1 MRRLDPRLPWALLLV
16 LVLAGLFWGL
26 SRGPALHEKATMAG
40 EVALDALGFDTW
52 VELRE
57 DDPFARKLYGV
68 TLNWIATNRI
78 GMSFGVLFGGALMT
92 LFAIRRRR
100 REARRDLLGGL
111 SAGAFG
117 VISGAPLGV
126 CVNCAAPIAQGLVA
140 GGSRFETALAAMM
153 ASPTLNGVAL
163 FLLFSLFPLHVAL
176 VKLGLTLLL
185 LLAIVPLLGRGL
197 LRHDRDRTL
206 EQRTPAKQAG
216 PAPLPFAEGDS
227 APRWVLRSFARHVFF
242 VARTTV
248 PLMLVAGTFG
258 ALVVLVLPLDRLPEL
273 LGGDTLATT
282 LLVSLGLALFGA
294 SLPVPITFDVILCA
308 VLHAAGL
315 PLRYVAVL
323 LFTLGV
329 YSVYSG
335 LVVSRALSLKSA
347 LVLYAAV
354 VFLGVVAGDVTQAL
368 ANANRREVLEGLA
381 ELPGEESGWR
391 VPWPDEAPDEAP
403 DERPFDTWRE
413 RSESPARRVLWQPPR
428 TRDVSA
434 DDVRFE
440 ALDAESVGLAVPSTL
455 RAWSFEYPFVQGRGR
470 ALAVGDVDGDGLD
483 DVLVISEAGVALHH
497 NTSTEEHVRFERH
510 ALSVDGVPLF
520 GALVDLDRDGA
531 LDVVVADLD
540 GLRCARGPLLRRPAH
555 EARRDTH
562 LPRCARLD
570 AMPAAMGLN
579 ETPDGHVELVVNVWS
594 PSWRSPWKTSER
606 SRTYRFTAAA
616 LLAGAE
622 PETLGAPPGAEPE
635 TLGGPPGA
643 ATSVLFHDLDG
654 DGDDDVLVGHDFAPP
669 DAPFR
674 REPGSDVGTLHPDPS
689 LIPATTRDTMG
700 LAAGDLDG
708 DGHDELFFTDI
719 AEVHGGSR
727 RSVEAACTTIDE
739 ASCEADAAFTRAY
752 VALRRRDDPDA
763 CDALPLP
770 DACRGAYFLG
780 RAHLLDDGDQAC
792 DFPAGWALHRRL
804 CHENVQAPYLPSREA
819 RALGPIQRRGTNV
832 MLRWREGRYVE
843 DTPPSVA
850 HTGWT
855 WHPRFVD
862 ANGDGH
868 LDLFLATGTP
878 TAVARR
884 PSNALFLGD
893 GAGGLTDATEA
904 LGLVDHRPTAS
915 AVWLDLE
922 GDGDLDL
929 VSIPIHGQLQVR
941 RRRGGPRGVLVEV
954 RGPGALGAHVTLRA
968 ADGAQHRRVRAS
980 GGYLSFDEG
989 VVFFGLGDAVE
1000 GELEV
1005 RRSSG
1010 LVQRTTVRAGRVVVL
1025 DTAELWNQERAAT
1038 ESSSRSRT
1046 ERSNQGTTAAGSWPA
1061 MPSPEETARDQTQ
1074 HRDTR
1079 STRAPSNEG
1088 P

>member
-52 VELRE
+52 VEVRE

-68 TLNWIATNRI
+68 TINWVATNRV

-92 LFAIRRRR
+92 VFALRRRR
-100 REARRDLLGGL
+100 VPRRDLQSGVR
-111 SAGAFG
+111 AGALG

-126 CVNCAAPIAQGLVA
+126 CVNCAAPIAQGLIA

-153 ASPTLNGVAL
+153 ASPTLNGVSL
-163 FLLFSLFPLHVAL
+163 FLLFTLFPLHVAL
-176 VKLGLTLLL
+176 VKLTLTLVL
-185 LLAIVPLLGRGL
+185 LLALVPLLGRGP

-206 EQRTPAKQAG
+206 EQAAPAKQAG
-216 PAPLPFAEGDS
+216 PDALPFTEGDS
-227 APRWVLRSFARHVFF
+227 APRWVLRSFGRHAFF

-248 PLMLVAGTFG
+248 PLMLVAGAFG
-258 ALVVLVLPLDRLPEL
+258 ALVVLVLPFDRLPEL
-273 LGGDTLATT
+273 LASDTLAAA

-294 SLPVPITFDVILCA
+294 ALPVPITFDVILCA
-308 VLHAAGL
+308 ILFAAGL

-347 LVLYAAV
+347 LLLYVAV
-354 VFLGVVAGDVTQAL
+354 VFLGVVAGDMTQAL
-368 ANANRREVLEGLA
+368 ANAARRDVLQRLD
-381 ELPGEESGWR
+381 ELPGEEPAWR
-391 VPWPDEAPDEAP
+391 VPWPDEVLGD
-403 DERPFDTWRE
+403 RPSGTWRAQAE
-413 RSESPARRVLWQPPR
+413 PLAPHVLWRPPSV
-428 TRDVSA
+428 RDA
-434 DDVRFE
+434 DADAVRFE

-455 RAWSFEYPFVQGRGR
+455 RPWSFEYPFVQGRGR
-470 ALAVGDVDGDGLD
+470 ALAVGDVDADGLD
-483 DVLVISEAGVALHH
+483 DLLVISEAGVALHR
-497 NTSTEEHVRFERH
+497 NASTEDQVRFERH

-531 LDVVVADLD
+531 LDVLVADLD
-540 GLRCARGPLLRRPAH
+540 GLRCARGPLLRRPAD
-555 EARRDTH
+555 EARRDTP
-562 LPRCARLD
+562 LPRCVHLD

-579 ETPDGHVELVVNVWS
+579 ETPDGGVEVVVSAWS

-606 SRTYRFTAAA
+606 SRTYRFTAAG

-654 DGDDDVLVGHDFAPP
+654 DGDDDLLVGHDFAPP

-674 REPGSDVGTLHPDPS
+674 HEPGSDEGALHPDPS
-689 LIPATTRDTMG
+689 LIPVTTRDTMG

-719 AEVHGGSR
+719 AEGHGGPR
-727 RSVEAACTTIDE
+727 RSVEEACATIDE

-752 VALRRRDDPDA
+752 LALRRRDDPDA
-763 CDALPLP
+763 CEALPQP

-780 RAHLLDDGDQAC
+780 RAHLLGDREQAC
-792 DFPAGWALHRRL
+792 AFPVGWTLHRRL
-804 CHENVQAPYLPSREA
+804 CHENVQAPYLPSPAA
-819 RALGPIQRRGTNV
+819 RSLGPIQRRGTNV
-832 MLRWREGRYVE
+832 MLRWRGGRYGEV
-843 DTPPSVA
+843 TPPSVA

-893 GAGGLTDATEA
+893 GAGGLTDATDA

-954 RGPGALGAHVTLRA
+954 RGPGALGARVVLRA
-968 ADGAQHRRVRAS
+968 ADGAQYRRVRAS

-989 VVFFGLGDAVE
+989 VVFFGLGHAVE

-1005 RRSSG
+1005 RRTSG
-1010 LVQRTTVRAGRVVVL
+1010 VVQRATVRAGRVVVL
-1025 DTAELWNQERAAT
+1025 DPSERPSQEPA
-1038 ESSSRSRT
+1038 
-1046 ERSNQGTTAAGSWPA
+1046 AAGSSPA
-1061 MPSPEETARDQTQ
+1061 TPSPEETARDQTR
-1074 HRDTR
+1074 HREARPTQ
-1079 STRAPSNEG
+1079 APFNEG